1 MASPRRQEPT
11 PEQFRALFENA
22 PGLFLVL
29 EPDLTIVAVTEG
41 YLAATMTKRDEIIG
55 RHLFDVFPDNP
66 SETGASGV
74 RNLSASL
81 ARVLK
86 HKTEHRMAVQRYP
99 VRKPAKEGGEF
110 EVRYWSPLNSPVV
123 DRDGNVQFVIHR
135 VEDVTDLVRIGLQRE
150 EQDAR
155 AQDLEAEILK
165 KTGELGT
172 LTALL
177 QAEREA
183 RHTEDEFRQLADAM
197 PQLAWMAKADGW
209 IYWYNQRWY
218 EYTGTTPESMA
229 GWGWQ
234 SVHDPE
240 SLPSVLERWGS
251 SIATGKPFEM
261 VFPLRGADGRFR
273 SFLTRGMPM
282 KDDEGKVIRWF
293 GTNTDISEQ
302 MDAEA
307 KRRRALEER
316 YRWLIES
323 ISDYAIFTLDTK
335 GIVASWNPG
344 AQRLKQYRADEII
357 GQHFSNFYTD
367 ADREK
372 GLPAKVLETAVK
384 TGHYE
389 GEGWRKRKDGSVFWA
404 SVLVTPIRN
413 ETGELVG
420 FSKITRDITERKQL
434 IDTLSEYSKEL
445 ELRIQE
451 RDRSYADL
459 EAFSY
464 SVAHDLRTPLRTIQ
478 GFTDVVV
485 EDFGDQVPQPAQDL
499 LKRVT
504 DAAERM
510 NQLIDDLLQYSRV
523 ARGQIRCSRV
533 DIEKVLFEVMQQLG
547 PEARAKTAVQVEPGL
562 AAIAHEPT
570 LVTSL
575 LNLVTNALKF
585 YPAGQEAGAEVKAFR
600 RNDTAVVSVRDHG
613 IGIDPQYHEK
623 IFHVFE
629 RLHTVQEYPG
639 TGIGLAIVERGIS
652 RMGGKVR
659 VQSAPGKGSTFSVEV
674 QAA

>member
-197 PQLAWMAKADGW
+197 PQLAWMAKSDGW

-485 EDFGDQVPQPAQDL
+485 EDFGDQVPQPAQ
-499 LKRVT
+499 
-504 DAAERM
+504 
-510 NQLIDDLLQYSRV
+510 
-523 ARGQIRCSRV
+523 G
-533 DIEKVLFEVMQQLG
+533 F
-547 PEARAKTAVQVEPGL
+547 
-562 AAIAHEPT
+562 
-570 LVTSL
+570 
-575 LNLVTNALKF
+575 
-585 YPAGQEAGAEVKAFR
+585 
-600 RNDTAVVSVRDHG
+600 
-613 IGIDPQYHEK
+613 
-623 IFHVFE
+623 
-629 RLHTVQEYPG
+629 
-639 TGIGLAIVERGIS
+639 
-652 RMGGKVR
+652 
-659 VQSAPGKGSTFSVEV
+659 
-674 QAA
+674 

>member
-1 MASPRRQEPT
+1 MALRLRQEPT

-29 EPDLTIVAVTEG
+29 APDLTIVAVTEG

-66 SETGASGV
+66 NETDASGV

-81 ARVLK
+81 ATVLRQ
-86 HKTEHRMAVQRYP
+86 KTEHRMAVQRYP
-99 VRKPAKEGGEF
+99 VRKPLEHGGEF
-110 EVRYWSPLNSPVV
+110 EVRYWSPLNSPVL
-123 DRDGNVQFVIHR
+123 DGKGNVQFIIHR
-135 VEDVTDLVRIGLQRE
+135 VEDVTDLVRIGLQRD

-197 PQLAWMAKADGW
+197 PQLAWMAKPDGW

-218 EYTGTTPESMA
+218 EYTGTTAESMA

-240 SLPSVLERWGS
+240 SLPSVLERWRS

-273 SFLTRGMPM
+273 PFLTRSMPM
-282 KDDEGKVIRWF
+282 KDDAGNVIRWF

-302 MDAEA
+302 LDAEA
-307 KRRRALEER
+307 KRRRVLEER

-335 GIVASWNPG
+335 GFITSWNPG
-344 AQRLKQYRADEII
+344 AQHLKQYSSDEII
-357 GQHFSNFYTD
+357 GQHFSKFYTD
-367 ADREK
+367 ADREQ
-372 GLPAKVLETAVK
+372 GGPARVLEAALK
-384 TGHYE
+384 DGHYV
-389 GEGWRKRKDGSVFWA
+389 GEGWRKRKDGSLFWA

-434 IDTLSEYSKEL
+434 IDRLNQYSKEL

-478 GFTDVVV
+478 GFTDVIV
-485 EDFGDQVPQPAQDL
+485 EDFHDQLPQPAQDH

-510 NQLIDDLLQYSRV
+510 NQLIDDLLQYARV
-523 ARGQIRCSRV
+523 ARGEIRCSRV
-533 DIEKVLFEVMQQLG
+533 DLNKVLAQVMQQLA
-547 PEARAKTAVQVEPGL
+547 PEARARTDVQVEPGL

-570 LVTSL
+570 LITSL
-575 LNLVTNALKF
+575 LNLITNALKF
-585 YPAGQEAGAEVKAFR
+585 YPAGQEARAEVKAFR
-600 RNDTAVVSVRDHG
+600 RDDTAVVSVRDHG

-623 IFHVFE
+623 IFQVFE

>member
-1 MASPRRQEPT
+1 MSLPRVEEPT
-11 PEQFRALFENA
+11 PDQFRALFENA

-29 EPDLTIVAVTEG
+29 RPDLTIVAVTEG
-41 YLAATMTKRDEIIG
+41 YLAATMTRRDEIIG

-66 SETGASGV
+66 SETDASGV
-74 RNLSASL
+74 QNLSASL
-81 ARVLK
+81 AIVLQQ
-86 HKTEHRMAVQRYP
+86 KTEHRMAVQRYP
-99 VRKPAKEGGEF
+99 VRKPPEEGGEF
-110 EVRYWSPLNSPVV
+110 EVSYWSPLNSPVL
-123 DRDGNVQFVIHR
+123 DRTGNVQFIIHR
-135 VEDVTDLVRIGLQRE
+135 VEDVTDLVKIALQRE

-155 AQDLEAEILK
+155 AHDLEAEILK

-177 QAEREA
+177 KAERQA

-197 PQLAWMAKADGW
+197 PQLAWMAKRDGW

-273 SFLTRGMPM
+273 PFLTRSFPM
-282 KDDEGKVIRWF
+282 KDDTGKVIRWF

-335 GIVASWNPG
+335 GFVTSWNPG
-344 AQRLKQYRADEII
+344 AQRIKQYSADEII
-357 GQHFSNFYTD
+357 GEHFSKFYID
-367 ADREK
+367 VDREQR
-372 GLPAKVLETAVK
+372 LPARVLDTALK

-389 GEGWRKRKDGSVFWA
+389 GEGWRKRKDGSLFWA
-404 SVLVTPIRN
+404 SLVVTPIRN
-413 ETGELVG
+413 ETGELIG

-434 IDTLSEYSKEL
+434 IDRLSQYSKEL

-451 RDRSYADL
+451 RDQSYADL
-459 EAFSY
+459 ETFSY

-478 GFTDVVV
+478 GFADVIM
-485 EDFGDQVPQPAQDL
+485 EDFRDQIPQDARDH

-510 NQLIDDLLQYSRV
+510 NQLIDDLLQYSKI
-523 ARGQIRCSRV
+523 AHGEIRCSRV
-533 DIEKVLFEVMQQLG
+533 NIEKVLLQVMQQLG
-547 PEARAKTAVQVEPGL
+547 PEARAKTSVQVEPGL

-570 LVTSL
+570 LIQSL

-585 YPAGQEAGAEVKAFR
+585 YPAGQDARAEVKAFR
-600 RNDTAVVSVRDHG
+600 REDTAVVSVRDHG
-613 IGIDPQYHEK
+613 IGIDPQYKEK
-623 IFHVFE
+623 IFRVFE
-629 RLHTVQEYPG
+629 RLHTIQEYPG
-639 TGIGLAIVERGIS
+639 TGIGLAIVERGIA
-652 RMGGKVR
+652 RMGGRVR
-659 VQSAPGKGSTFSVEV
+659 VQSAPGKGSTFTVEV

>member
-485 EDFGDQVPQPAQDL
+485 EDFGDQVPQPAQEL

-523 ARGQIRCSRV
+523 ARGKIRCSRV

>member
-485 EDFGDQVPQPAQDL
+485 EDFGDQVPQPAQEL

-523 ARGQIRCSRV
+523 ARGEIRCSRV

-600 RNDTAVVSVRDHG
+600 RNDTAIVSVRDHG